1 LIDFC
6 TIDVKQLTWIPR
18 TLIYTGT
25 GSAGLWEA
33 SMHSGF
39 RSHRKEGGFFER
51 WGFGFVVLPV
61 LLAVTMVVLWV
72 VQPNTNNLIADIV
85 QEMGMRTATAK

>member
-1 LIDFC
+1 M
-6 TIDVKQLTWIPR
+6 
-18 TLIYTGT
+18 
-25 GSAGLWEA
+25 WEA

-39 RSHRKEGGFFER
+39 RSRRKEGGFFER

-72 VQPNTNNLIADIV
+72 FQPKTNNLIADIV
-85 QEMGMRTATAK
+85 HEMGMRTVTAK

>member
-1 LIDFC
+1 
-6 TIDVKQLTWIPR
+6 
-18 TLIYTGT
+18 
-25 GSAGLWEA
+25 
-33 SMHSGF
+33 MHSGF
-39 RSHRKEGGFFER
+39 RSRRKEGGFFER